1 MQPWHHWIWDLG
13 SGYRGLHRDVTST
26 LENQLE
32 KNMEN
37 EFMETGGL
45 IRMQRIQG
53 LGFRVEGFG
62 VKA

>member
-1 MQPWHHWIWDLG
+1 MQPWHHWIW
-13 SGYRGLHRDVTST
+13 HRDVTST
-26 LENQLE
+26 LENQME

-62 VKA
+62 FKAQDLGFRV